1 MPGTNLTSEQ
11 TFFLAYAQTQC
22 YQRQPISQLLR
33 TQLG

>member
-22 YQRQPISQLLR
+22 YKREDLIQFV
-33 TQLG
+33 